1 MADPAGQQSP
11 VQPLPPPPPPPPGW
25 RPPPSPAPKPVQPV
39 QPVRAG
45 KLHRRRRTL
54 LRLVGLA
61 VLVLAVGG
69 AWVVVRGLE
78 ARSRLT
84 AAQGQLPALRSAIV
98 HGDQAAARRMLTQL
112 SADTGR
118 ARSLT
123 TDPVWRAYEKLP
135 FLGSSMRATR
145 GLTVAADELSRG
157 VLPPLL
163 TAGGALD
170 PASLRTAG
178 ASIQLAPFSAAK
190 PSLDRAV
197 VAGKAVQ
204 AEVEALP
211 SSGLLRQ
218 VSAARSSLFGQLKS
232 LVSTTE
238 TAATAADLVP
248 SMLGADGPRTY
259 FLAFQNNAEARGTG
273 GLMGAFG
280 LAVADHGR
288 ITVTRTGSDAELAQ
302 FAKPVVSLGPEYDS
316 LYAGF
321 GAATDL
327 RESNM
332 SPHFPDAAQIWSVM
346 WQKQSHQHVDGVLA
360 LDPVAMSA
368 ILDATGPATLA
379 DGSKVS
385 GSDVI
390 ELTEEKAYDTFTDP
404 AVRKQFLQEVA
415 HAMFAQLIGGRG
427 SAQSLVSGLGTAV
440 GTSHLQLWSAHPTE
454 QAKLATLPISGVLTE
469 APGPYAELVVNNAAG
484 GKLDYYLG
492 RSLSYAAAPCTTG
505 MRGST
510 ITVTLTNNAPA
521 SGLSAYALTRAD
533 NPSHPYPP
541 GQNRTLVSVY
551 AAVGAQL
558 TSATLDGKP
567 VLLQATVERS
577 HPRFSRYL
585 ELDPGTSGT
594 LVLHLV
600 EPSRADRPIVPVQPL
615 VMDQVTQVVVPPC
628 R

>member
-11 VQPLPPPPPPPPGW
+11 VHPPAPPPPPPGS
-25 RPPPSPAPKPVQPV
+25 RPAAPPTPAATVTKTRP
-39 QPVRAG
+39 
-45 KLHRRRRTL
+45 RRRTL

-61 VLVLAVGG
+61 VLVLALGG
-69 AWVVVRGLE
+69 AWVVVHGLE

-84 AAQGQLPALRSAIV
+84 AAQGQLPALRNDIV
-98 HGDQAAARRMLTQL
+98 HGDQTAARRRLTQV
-112 SADTGR
+112 SAETGR

-123 TDPVWRAYEKLP
+123 SDPVWAAYEKLP
-135 FLGSSMRATR
+135 FLGSSLRTTR
-145 GLTVAADELSRG
+145 GLTVAADQLSRT

-163 TAGGALD
+163 TAGGVLD

-178 ASIQLAPFSAAK
+178 ASIQLAPIIAAK
-190 PSLDRAV
+190 PSLDRA
-197 VAGKAVQ
+197 AAAAKAVQ
-204 AEVEALP
+204 AEVAALP
-211 SSGLLRQ
+211 SNGLLHQ
-218 VSAARSSLFGQLKS
+218 VSDARTSLLGQLDS
-232 LVSTTE
+232 LTSTTE
-238 TAATAADLVP
+238 TAATAAGLVP

-280 LAVADHGR
+280 VAVADHGR
-288 ITVTRTGSDAELAQ
+288 ITVTRTGSDAELTQ

-316 LYAGF
+316 LYEGF

-368 ILDATGPATLA
+368 ILDATGPASLA

-385 GSDVI
+385 GSDVV

-404 AVRKQFLQEVA
+404 TVRKEYLQQVA
-415 HAMFAQLIGGRG
+415 HAMFAQLISGGG
-427 SAQSLVSGLGTAV
+427 SAKSLVTGLGHAV
-440 GTSHLQLWSAHPTE
+440 GTAHLLLWSAHPAE
-454 QAKLATLPISGVLTE
+454 QAQLATLPISGVLTE
-469 APGPYAELVVNNAAG
+469 TPGPYAQLVVNNAAG

-492 RSLSYAAAPCTTG
+492 RSLSYTASPCTAG
-505 MRGST
+505 MRSST

-533 NPSHPYPP
+533 KPSHPYPP
-541 GQNRTLVSVY
+541 GQNKTLVSIY

-567 VLLQATVERS
+567 VLMQATVERS

-585 ELDPGTSGT
+585 ELDPATSGT
-594 LVLHLV
+594 LVLHLE
-600 EPSRADRPIVPVQPL
+600 EPSAANSPIVPVQPL
-615 VMDQVTQVVVPPC
+615 VMAQVTHVQVPSC